1 MQKSKPILDPQQE
14 NRVAFDTVVDV
25 MNFLSSFFGPHIMI
39 KKDDFEKVK
48 ILVVIHENLHCKIV
62 SWH

>member
-1 MQKSKPILDPQQE
+1 MHKSKPIFDPQQE
-14 NRVAFDTVVDV
+14 NRVAFDTVGDV
-25 MNFLSSFFGPHIMI
+25 MNFLSSFFRPQIMF

-62 SWH
+62 